1 RQMCIRDSVSA
12 APKTEKAEGK
22 QQLSFFEVEE
32 KPQTKP
38 VLKQKDQAVIEEL
51 KSFNLM
57 DMTPVSYTHLEPTR
71 PS

>member
-1 RQMCIRDSVSA
+1 MV
-12 APKTEKAEGK
+12 EEK

-38 VLKQKDQAVIEEL
+38 MLKNKDQAVIEEL

-57 DMTPVSYTHLEPTR
+57 DMTPLEAMTKLYELQKKL
-71 PS
+71 